1 VVTLTG
7 KAKSAAEMDLATK
20 YVNDVN
26 WEANRTDN
34 DEMEAIADVVM
45 NRLSHKGLVI
55 GYGSPI
61 FTKETHEAKIG
72 PLDLSVKD
80 KQTVNVPGWAGVG
93 VVVIG
98 GTLQVVGAG
107 KENR

>member
-1 VVTLTG
+1 MSYICGTTVSRS
-7 KAKSAAEMDLATK
+7 KNAAPNEYGHL
-20 YVNDVN
+20 
-26 WEANRTDN
+26 WEEIEQNRPSTVK
-34 DEMEAIADVVM
+34 EKP
-45 NRLSHKGLVI
+45 S
-55 GYGSPI
+55 

-80 KQTVNVPGWAGVG
+80 KQTVNVPVWAGVG